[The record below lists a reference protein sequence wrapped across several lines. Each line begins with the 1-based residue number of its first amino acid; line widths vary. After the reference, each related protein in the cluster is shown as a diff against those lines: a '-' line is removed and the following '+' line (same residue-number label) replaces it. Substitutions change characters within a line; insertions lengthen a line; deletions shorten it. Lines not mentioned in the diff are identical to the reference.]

1 MAVKM
6 TKEQFEDIENKL
18 AKWREERGLSVEI
31 QKENLEVDFMKEY
44 VMCLEAGRNDN
55 DYEMVKSI
63 CNMIIVTINAGDIKY
78 DSMQGIDNIVNAL
91 HFLGYDPYLCLL
103 EAIKELVS
111 KTDSWKADYE
121 KCKRY

>member
-6 TKEQFEDIENKL
+6 TKEQFEDVENKL
-18 AKWREERGLSVEI
+18 AKWREERGLSAEI

-44 VMCLEAGRNDN
+44 VICLEAARNDN
-55 DYEMVKSI
+55 DYEMVKRI
-63 CNMIIVTINAGDIKY
+63 CNMIIVAINAGDVKY
-78 DSMQGIDNIVNAL
+78 DSMQGIDNIVNVL
-91 HFLGYDPYLCLL
+91 YFLGYDPYLCLL
-103 EAIKELVS
+103 EAIKELDS